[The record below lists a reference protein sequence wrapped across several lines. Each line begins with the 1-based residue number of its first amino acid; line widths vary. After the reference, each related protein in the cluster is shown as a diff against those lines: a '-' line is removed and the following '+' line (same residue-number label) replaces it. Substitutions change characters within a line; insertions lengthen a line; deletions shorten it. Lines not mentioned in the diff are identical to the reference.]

1 MSTDNLLTNSVQN
14 FTIFFEFELLTITC
28 KNSVQ
33 RKFYYILHNFEYIS
47 KSQKK
52 LQRYSSSFFFETNF
66 HFSSHWDL
74 RLFCFFL
81 FFFLQKRFSVLQKQF
96 ITFAKVTLQ
105 WVFFLQK
112 KSSTKTLGKR
122 NKLLNEM
129 EFLQTNT
136 INVTT
141 KKKKLLNDG
150 LLYC

>member
-14 FTIFFEFELLTITC
+14 FTIFFEFELLTITY

-52 LQRYSSSFFFETNF
+52 LQRYSSFFFLKPIFIF
-66 HFSSHWDL
+66 HHIEIFD
-74 RLFCFFL
+74 CFVL
-81 FFFLQKRFSVLQKQF
+81 FFFFCKSVFQFCKKISSHLQKSHCNEC
-96 ITFAKVTLQ
+96 
-105 WVFFLQK
+105 FFCKK
-112 KSSTKTLGKR
+112 KSSTKKLGKR